1 MPIRID
7 RDSIRVEPTRDP
19 NVVFVTADVTTDP
32 DTIKEPYLKN
42 VSVKWNR
49 NTGWKKLKKLFQSRF
64 FETESGTRVIEE
76 SIMEQVGE
84 KLR

>member
-1 MPIRID
+1 MMPIRID
-7 RDSIRVEPTRDP
+7 RDSIRVKPTRDP
-19 NVVFVTADVTTDP
+19 NVVIVTADVTTDP

-42 VSVKWNR
+42 VSVEWNQ
-49 NTGWKKLKKLFQSRF
+49 NTGWEKLKKLFQSRF
-64 FETESGTRVIEE
+64 ETESGARVIEE